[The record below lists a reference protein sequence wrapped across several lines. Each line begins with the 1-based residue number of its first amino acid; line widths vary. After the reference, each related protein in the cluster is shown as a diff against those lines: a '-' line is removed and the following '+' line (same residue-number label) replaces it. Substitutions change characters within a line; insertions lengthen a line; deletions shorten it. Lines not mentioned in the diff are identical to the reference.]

1 MAKNEPYRP
10 ERHASQR
17 GTLRPA
23 TRTGHDSYLGWILGF
38 EKPLL
43 VRTTNQSVPTRREEE
58 RNKK

>member
-17 GTLRPA
+17 GTLSPT
-23 TRTGHDSYLGWILGF
+23 TRTGHSSYLGWILGF

-43 VRTTNQSVPTRREEE
+43 VRTAIQGVPMKKDEE